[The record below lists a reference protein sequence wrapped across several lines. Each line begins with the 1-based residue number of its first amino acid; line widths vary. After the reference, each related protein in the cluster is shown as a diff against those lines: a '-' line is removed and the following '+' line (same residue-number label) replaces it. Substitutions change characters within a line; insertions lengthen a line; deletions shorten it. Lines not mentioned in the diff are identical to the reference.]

1 MTGDMPGLSRRING
15 ERLLLLAWMRA
26 ILLQLAHPLI
36 AAGVAEHSTFRG
48 STSASFSR
56 LRDTVGAM
64 LAISFGT
71 PDEHQRAIAAIRSIH
86 RRVHGTLREARGTFA
101 AGTPYSAEDSDLLI
115 WVHATLIESIV
126 LAYDRLVE
134 PLTPAERDCYCLES
148 AAVVIELGA
157 RADAVPASWAAIDEY
172 LRGMYASGRIAVAE
186 DARSLAATLLC
197 PFGNII
203 GRRIVAPVIS
213 LIAAGQLPDAMR
225 VAYGFRWSH
234 RREARFTRL
243 MHLLRMLRRVA
254 PARVALWKRA
264 RFGDCFMVGHGYS
277 TVSR

>member
-1 MTGDMPGLSRRING
+1 MSGLSRRING
-15 ERLLLLAWMRA
+15 ERVLLLAWLRA
-26 ILLQLAHPLI
+26 LLLQLAHPLI

-48 STSASFSR
+48 SAAQSFSR
-56 LRDTVGAM
+56 LGDTVGAM

-86 RRVHGTLREARGTFA
+86 RRVHGTLRQGRGRFP

-134 PLTPAERDCYCLES
+134 PLTPAERDRYCLES

-157 RADAVPASWAAIDEY
+157 RADAVPTSWAAIDEY

-186 DARSLAATLLC
+186 DARSLAAALLC

-203 GRRIVAPVIS
+203 GRRMVAPVMS

-225 VAYGFRWSH
+225 VDYGFSWSH
-234 RREARFTRL
+234 RRATRFTRL
-243 MHLLRMLRRVA
+243 MHLLRMLRRLA

-264 RFGDCFMVGHGYS
+264 RSADCFIVKRGYS
-277 TVSR
+277 TVAR